1 LALNT
6 INTDGRIMQI
16 VRQRVPEMTIID
28 VIESRSL
35 LANWDYRAERV

>member
-16 VRQRVPEMTIID
+16 VRQRVPETTIIH
-28 VIESRSL
+28 VIESWSL
-35 LANWDYRAERV
+35 LYKLRLQC